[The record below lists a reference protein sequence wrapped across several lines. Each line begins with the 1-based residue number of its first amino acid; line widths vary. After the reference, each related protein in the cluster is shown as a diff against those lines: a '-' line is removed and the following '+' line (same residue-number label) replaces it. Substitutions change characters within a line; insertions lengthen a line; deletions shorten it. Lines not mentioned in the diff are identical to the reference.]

1 MKVLMIFAQAPL
13 PPPRDLGG
21 TRRNLPFLQEN
32 LKRHSVSVLSYGTSE
47 EERIFRQSFGSACA
61 RICFVSKKRP
71 RIVNG
76 LERLWLLLT
85 GRSHFRQIYRKDMQT
100 ALDGMIA
107 AENFDVIHC
116 CAQVFGYFRFP
127 EDVPVISDTHE
138 VEYDLLYRTFEHS
151 RDIFWKLLSYL
162 GYRLGKPEEI
172 RLCKRFDALLTTT
185 KRDHDVFRRDLPDL
199 KIFVIQNGVPSKFFD
214 LPQTQPEPKTMV
226 FMGLMSFYPN
236 HHGLL
241 YFLDEIFPIILLK
254 VPEAR
259 LYVVGANPTRD
270 VRKRASDR
278 VVVTGF
284 VEDVRP
290 YVARA
295 EVFIIP
301 LLIGGGIRGKALEAM
316 AMKIPIV
323 TTTVGCEGINL
334 KHGESALFADSPVEF
349 ADAVV
354 RLFNDSALR
363 AGIANRACRFVL
375 EEHNWAEKG
384 KELERVYHLVIE
396 EKAQRRV
403 KTPRPRFVGAEENA
417 LPSHLS

>member
-1 MKVLMIFAQAPL
+1 MKILMIFAQAPL

-47 EERIFRQSFGSACA
+47 EERIFRQSFGDACA
-61 RICFVSKKRP
+61 RICFVNRKRP

-85 GRSHFRQIYRKDMQT
+85 GRSHFRQIYRKEMQT
-100 ALDGMIA
+100 ALDGMVA
-107 AENFDVIHC
+107 MEKFDVIHC

-151 RDIFWKLLSYL
+151 RNIFWKLLSYL

-172 RLCKRFDALLTTT
+172 RLCKKFDALLATT
-185 KRDHDVFRRDLPDL
+185 KRDYDVFRRDLPDL

-214 LPQTQPEPKTMV
+214 VPQIQPEPKTMI

-236 HHGLL
+236 RHGLL
-241 YFLDEIFPIILLK
+241 YFLDEIFPLILSK

-278 VVVTGF
+278 VIVTGF

-334 KHGESALFADSPVEF
+334 RHGDSALFADSPAEF

-354 RLFNDSALR
+354 RLFSDSALR
-363 AGIANRACRFVL
+363 AELTNNAYRYVL
-375 EEHNWAEKG
+375 REHKWVEKG
-384 KELERVYHLVIE
+384 KDLERVYESVIE
-396 EKAQRRV
+396 ERAHRLV
-403 KTPRPRFVGAEENA
+403 NTLRPRSVRAGKNV
-417 LPSHLS
+417 LSSHVP